1 MLIGIVGK
9 ANVGKSTF
17 FNSATELTAQ
27 AANYPFTTINSNFG
41 VAYVRQNCVCTE
53 FGVQDSPVHS
63 MCIEGNRFIPINLI
77 DIPGLVPGAHL
88 GKGLGNKFL
97 DDARQA
103 DALIHIV
110 DASGSTDSDGKL
122 ISPGTGDPISDVR
135 FVEEE
140 FDMWLAS
147 VVKRDW
153 NKVSREAEN
162 QAQKLEQ
169 MLVKR
174 LSGLAIRPGH
184 IANALG
190 ETGLYNKKAVLWT
203 QDDIFN
209 FCKIIRLKSKPI
221 VLAANKADLP
231 TVDKNIIAIKQT
243 GRDVIICASEAENLL
258 RRAAKKGAIHYL
270 PGDNS
275 FNIKRGAELNDKQK
289 KALSMVSN
297 IISKYGSTGVQGVIN
312 YVCFKLL
319 NLIVVY
325 TVEDEFKLLDKKGNI
340 LPDARLLPLGA
351 TAKDL
356 AYMIHADL
364 VKGFLYAIDVRT
376 KQRLSAEYK
385 LKNNDVIKI
394 VSATSRG

>member
-17 FNSATELTAQ
+17 FNSATELAAQ

-63 MCIEGNRFIPINLI
+63 ICIEGNRFIPINLI
-77 DIPGLVPGAHL
+77 DIPGLVPGAHV

-97 DDARQA
+97 DDSRQA

-110 DASGSTDSDGKL
+110 DASGSTDSDGKP

-147 VVKRDW
+147 VVNRDW
-153 NKVSREAEN
+153 NKVSREAES

-174 LSGLAIRPGH
+174 LSGLAIRPGF
-184 IANALG
+184 IANALD
-190 ETGLYNKKAVLWT
+190 ETGLYNKKAVSWT

-209 FCKIIRLKSKPI
+209 FCKILRLKSKPI

-231 TVDKNIIAIKQT
+231 TVDKNINAFKQT
-243 GRDVIICASEAENLL
+243 GRDVIVCASEAEVLL

-275 FNIKRGAELNDKQK
+275 FNIKPGAELNDKQK
-289 KALSMVSN
+289 KALSVVSK
-297 IISKYGSTGVQGVIN
+297 IISKYGSTGVQEVIN

-364 VKGFLYAIDVRT
+364 VKGFLYAINVRT